1 MPEKRYQIFVSSTF
15 SDLQIERQKI
25 FSAIM
30 MLNHIPAGMEFF
42 SAIDEEQMEFIQ
54 KVIDESDYYVLLL
67 GARYGSLDE
76 NGVSYTEREYDYA
89 ISKGLKVIALL
100 HSTPDSIERGKTD
113 KNEDLFKKF
122 LAFREKVSGNKRLVS
137 YWNNTEELLTKF
149 QASLIRTI
157 QHYPAIGWVRGNIS
171 TSEKGKTTE
180 TLTIQKSGLISLL
193 NEIIG
198 KDISKEI
205 KPDVSIPL
213 MLNSV
218 C

>member
-122 LAFREKVSGNKRLVS
+122 LAFREKVSVNKRLVS

-157 QHYPAIGWVRGNIS
+157 
-171 TSEKGKTTE
+171 
-180 TLTIQKSGLISLL
+180 
-193 NEIIG
+193 
-198 KDISKEI
+198 
-205 KPDVSIPL
+205 
-213 MLNSV
+213 
-218 C
+218 